1 MHDLDDN
8 ALLREFA
15 ERGSEPAFA
24 ELVTRHVDKVYS
36 AALRHTRNSHSAEEI
51 TQAVFVLLAQKA
63 SQLHRHAVL
72 SGWLYQ
78 TARLTAL
85 TLIRGDI
92 RRARR
97 EQEVFMQTSSAD
109 SAADPWPHIAPLLD
123 DALARLSETDRHAV
137 VLRYFD
143 GKSLREVGTALGGSE
158 DAAKMRVNRAVEKLR
173 TFFAKR
179 GVTLSA
185 TALTTALA
193 ANSVQSAPV
202 GLAAAVTT
210 AALSGTALTTSA
222 LIAATKTIAMT
233 TLQKTLVT
241 VTVAVLAGTGIYEAR
256 QAAQL
261 REQNQTLQQAQA
273 PLVEQLTKLRAENDR
288 LSNLVAQAKDSQT
301 MSKAQF
307 NELLKLRGQTG
318 QAQTAVQQL
327 AKLKASVAQQNGTM
341 PAFLTNAMAQGMAM
355 AEKFKK
361 KDALAQ
367 VARMK
372 DKLHLTDDQAQ
383 AISDLMVKHI
393 EERSQLTLKAM
404 PGWQMS
410 GTLKGDTAYAPDNE
424 EAEITALLN
433 PDQLAAYPGYKQAE
447 AITAAQNSAN
457 GEVSTM
463 TGEMELTQ
471 AQQDQI
477 QSALYQYNLNQA
489 SAGENTKAAMAQLRA
504 GGNIAD
510 FMGLQLNAQK
520 RTLEDK
526 LKILGPIL
534 TPDQL
539 NTYQQKQLDMM
550 DMQASAMKMFLP
562 PATNAPAQ

>member
-1 MHDLDDN
+1 MHELDDN

-36 AALRHTRNSHSAEEI
+36 AALRHTRNPHSAEEI
-51 TQAVFVLLAQKA
+51 TQAVFVLLAQQAAK
-63 SQLHRHAVL
+63 LHQHPVL

-78 TARLTAL
+78 TTRLTAVTHL
-85 TLIRGDI
+85 RGDL

-97 EQEVFMQTSSAD
+97 EQEVFMQTSSED

-143 GKSLREVGTALGGSE
+143 GKSLREVGAALGGSE

-185 TALTTALA
+185 TALTTAVA

-210 AALSGTALTTSA
+210 AALSGTALTASA
-222 LIAATKTIAMT
+222 IIAATKTIAMT

-261 REQNQTLQQAQA
+261 REQNQTIQQAQA
-273 PLVEQLTKLRAENDR
+273 PLAEQLTKLRAENDR
-288 LSNLVAQAKDSQT
+288 LSNLVAQAKDAQA

-341 PAFLTNAMAQGMAM
+341 PAFLTNAMAQGVTM
-355 AEKFKK
+355 AERFKK
-361 KDALAQ
+361 KDALAR

-393 EERSQLTLKAM
+393 EEGSQQTLKALS
-404 PGWQMS
+404 GGQMS
-410 GTLKGDTAYAPDNE
+410 DAFQATAAYNPGNE

-447 AITAAQNSAN
+447 AISAAQNSAN

-463 TGEMELTQ
+463 TGEMDLTQ
-471 AQQDQI
+471 AQQDKI
-477 QSALYQYNLNQA
+477 QPALYQYNLDQTAA
-489 SAGENTKAAMAQLRA
+489 SEKNKAAAAQARA
-504 GGNIAD
+504 SGNFAD
-510 FMGLQLNAQK
+510 LIGLQVAAQK
-520 RTLEDK
+520 QTLEDK
-526 LKILGPIL
+526 LKILDPIL
-534 TPDQL
+534 TPEQL
-539 NTYQQKQLDMM
+539 NIYKQKQLDMI
-550 DMQASAMKMFLP
+550 DMQTSALKMFLP